1 MLPHVFVKATDRKWQ
16 GREWQL
22 QCPRRL
28 ADNVWELQ
36 QLASIPACGNLVDL
50 SSKSGGLRNR
60 ALVISVGCEV
70 LLCGTEESSRW

>member
-16 GREWQL
+16 GREWKVQY
-22 QCPRRL
+22 PRRS

-36 QLASIPACGNLVDL
+36 QLASIPACGNVLESDPM
-50 SSKSGGLRNR
+50 GGIRNR

-70 LLCGTEESSRW
+70 HRCGTEESSRW